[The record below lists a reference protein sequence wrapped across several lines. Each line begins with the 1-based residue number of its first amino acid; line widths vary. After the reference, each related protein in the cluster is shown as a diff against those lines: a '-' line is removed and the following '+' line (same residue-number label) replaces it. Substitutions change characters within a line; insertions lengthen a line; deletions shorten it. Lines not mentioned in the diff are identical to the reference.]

1 MAIVNHLL
9 HQVPGW
15 LQGFCVAIIIV
26 FAYFLIVMLGELRAL
41 LKARAGLLTLFGSV
55 PAPDHDARRNGLS
68 LEHLDR
74 LRQTCSSLDSV
85 ERRWWNRIEP
95 NIQPYASPGGRE
107 GWFAVAPFQEV
118 LSEQD
123 LEVGYHGGLYQSVPG
138 VLTGLGLLGTF
149 TALLIGLL
157 DLRYTPAEIVGLNT
171 LINNLSGKFLSSVV
185 ALVLSLLFLLIER
198 IACER
203 SLART
208 YEQVAAK
215 FEELLPR
222 LSSTQVLI
230 DIQKLQVQQATSLGN
245 ISSDFV
251 DRFVGVFKADL
262 SPVLAAGVSHEMA
275 RELQTEFRPMLGQM
289 SEVLVQVKD
298 TIQRLESNKQ
308 ESVVGELHGL
318 IEALQ
323 KSITSALSEMGSQFH
338 QQLTGAAQNE
348 FDNVQDTLSGTARM
362 LQDMNVQ
369 FQSMQVALGQVIE
382 EAKRSTDTQLSS
394 GREQVEALT
403 RLMEGLMLRLNDSAD
418 TSLKNVSATLTV
430 VVDDLSQKVSAVSS
444 KMLEAVS
451 NSTSRSQEAASQV
464 FQTAGAWSEATAK
477 RLEALVGSI
486 ELRSN
491 DVNAA
496 GVTLLRANEAI
507 KNTLLQNQNALDSL
521 SKASEQVRL
530 YSSSLAGLAK
540 NADEIQKGQILAT
553 TQVKQ
558 VVEEFR
564 RVSTANSGF
573 LDEYKK
579 VFTEYRGVFEGVDS
593 RIAATLTAINQG
605 MNAYVQAVE
614 NNFRTIVTVTNQH
627 LPQISTTLKDQ
638 ITELEGQLEEL
649 SDVFDKGL
657 KGLRSEAA
665 RKG

>member
-1 MAIVNHLL
+1 MSARTHL
-9 HQVPGW
+9 
-15 LQGFCVAIIIV
+15 FT
-26 FAYFLIVMLGELRAL
+26 L
-41 LKARAGLLTLFGSV
+41 LDSV
-55 PAPDHDARRNGLS
+55 PPPSNNDRGNGLA
-68 LEHLDR
+68 LEPLDG
-74 LRQTCSSLDSV
+74 LRRACSSLDGL
-85 ERRWWNRIEP
+85 EQRWWNRIEP
-95 NIQPYASPGGRE
+95 NIQPYSPPSGRE
-107 GWFAVAPFQEV
+107 GWFAVASFREV

-138 VLTGLGLLGTF
+138 VITGMGLLGTF
-149 TALLIGLL
+149 TALLVGLLHLKYTDAAIIGLN
-157 DLRYTPAEIVGLNT
+157 E

-198 IACER
+198 TYCER

-208 YEQVAAK
+208 YEQVASK
-215 FEELLPR
+215 FESIFPR
-222 LSSTQVLI
+222 LSSTRVLI
-230 DIQKLQVQQATSLGN
+230 DIQHLQVQQATSLGN
-245 ISSDFV
+245 ISADFV
-251 DRFVGVFKADL
+251 DRFVGVFKTDL
-262 SPVLAAGVSHEMA
+262 SPILAAGLSHEMA
-275 RELQTEFRPMLGQM
+275 REMQTEFRPTLAQM
-289 SEVLVQVKD
+289 SETLVQVKE
-298 TIQRLESNKQ
+298 TIQSLESNKQ

-323 KSITSALSEMGSQFH
+323 TSICSALAEMGTQFH
-338 QQLTGAAQNE
+338 QQLTGAAHNE
-348 FDNVQDTLSGTARM
+348 FGNVQDALSGTARM

-369 FQSMQVALGQVIE
+369 FQSMQVALGQIIQ
-382 EAKRSTDTQLSS
+382 EAKQSTDTQLSS

-403 RLMEGLMLRLNDSAD
+403 RLMEGLMTRLNESAD
-418 TSLKNVSATLTV
+418 SSLKNVSATLTV
-430 VVDDLSQKVSAVSS
+430 VVDDLSQKVSAVSD
-444 KMLEAVS
+444 KMLQSVS
-451 NSTSRSQEAASQV
+451 DSTNRSQEAATHV
-464 FQTAGAWSEATAK
+464 FQTAGAWSESTAK
-477 RLEALVGSI
+477 RLEGLVDSI

-496 GVTLLRANEAI
+496 GIILLRAHEAI

-521 SKASEQVRL
+521 SKASEQVRM

-564 RVSTANSGF
+564 RVSTVNSGF

-579 VFTEYRGVFEGVDS
+579 VFTEYKGVFDGVDS

-605 MNAYVQAVE
+605 MNTYVQSVE
-614 NNFRTIVTVTNQH
+614 NNFKTIVTVTNQH

-638 ITELEGQLEEL
+638 ITELEIQLQEL
-649 SDVFDKGL
+649 SDVFDNGL

-665 RKG
+665 RQG